1 MQEMTDVKAAV
12 TKAENSKGN
21 MSLRQEADKF
31 HAESFHVTSTNKRK
45 SQRVLINIM
54 LPATRAMNKR
64 AKSNG
69 KDVSSSTANDSS
81 IENIPFGDR

>member
-12 TKAENSKGN
+12 TKAENSKDN

-31 HAESFHVTSTNKRK
+31 HAESFHATSTNKRK

-69 KDVSSSTANDSS
+69 ILGPSPRCRKV
-81 IENIPFGDR
+81 I